1 MQKLPT
7 LRIHRDTKQI
17 SIHIREPAPT
27 PRRWPCMAYQGIWS
41 LTLVLLTSLLL
52 LNLSGCARQHPAAA
66 PYTPLPVLAQVPV
79 PTAFPLTTQPK
90 MQAVHH
96 WEVLAEDLA
105 LQVRAVLDQNV
116 LERQFP
122 VHVAPSG
129 TTPFAK
135 SFHALLITQLVER
148 NIAVASSVTDALI
161 LSFDIEAVRH
171 AQRFLRTG
179 MGVYRALSPDVFVH
193 RSSMGH
199 HDGTGALINQALLEA
214 AEVNVESGAY
224 THDLPRTEILITTS
238 LVFGERFLMRNSS
251 IYYIN
256 DTDWWHYKQHAQ
268 PRQPGTVTIRLVDQ

>member
-7 LRIHRDTKQI
+7 LLRHRSIKQI
-17 SIHIREPAPT
+17 SIHNRKPVPL
-27 PRRWPCMAYQGIWS
+27 PCRWPFWASRGAATLSFALLIGLLFLS
-41 LTLVLLTSLLL
+41 LP
-52 LNLSGCARQHPAAA
+52 GCAGQHPVEA

-79 PTAFPLTTQPK
+79 PTAHPLTTQPK

-105 LQVRAVLDQNV
+105 RQIQAVLDQSV

-135 SFHALLITQLVER
+135 SFHALLITKLVER
-148 NIAVASSVTDALI
+148 NIAVASKVTDALV

-171 AQRFLRTG
+171 TQRFLRTG
-179 MGVYRALSPDVFVH
+179 MGVYRALSPDVIVH
-193 RSSMGH
+193 RSSLNP
-199 HDGTGALINQALLEA
+199 HDGVASLINQSLLEA

-224 THDLPRTEILITTS
+224 THDLPRMEILITTS
-238 LVFGERFLMRNSS
+238 LVFGERFLMRDSS